1 LRGLRRCADK
11 QRGIACLERGEA
23 KVERAEKVVGT
34 QRGIASLERGEA
46 KVKRAEKVCW
56 HAAWDSM
63 PGERRSKS

>member
-1 LRGLRRCADK
+1 M
-11 QRGIACLERGEA
+11 
-23 KVERAEKVVGT
+23 

-46 KVKRAEKVCW
+46 KVERAEKVCW